1 MINNNEK
8 MENKIILNENNN
20 YSKELEKLLE
30 MGFEKQKA
38 YDAIKCSNGNME
50 LAIEYLYNGIPKNNS
65 NHNSSMEVNIGD
77 IENEVDDDDENGEDY
92 EDITYMLKK
101 IASII
106 KILIKDKKKTK
117 DELLEIIQKYNFRLF
132 QFIKENED
140 EFNSYLSSPLTKD
153 DQINYENFKK
163 GKENLGIYQIQYKIF
178 DYDINN
184 NIIDENIFK
193 INNNKNH
200 TLGNDLFE
208 EEEYNI
214 NDNENI
220 KQNIS
225 NKDKDII
232 NRLKELGNF
241 SEDEIIQ
248 AYFACDKNEEMTA
261 NYLFEHANNINK
273 INFEK

>member
-1 MINNNEK
+1 MNNNNEK

-140 EFNSYLSSPLTKD
+140 EFNSYLNSPLTKD

-184 NIIDENIFK
+184 NIIDEN

-261 NYLFEHANNINK
+261 NYLFEHMYGNQGNNQ
-273 INFEK
+273 